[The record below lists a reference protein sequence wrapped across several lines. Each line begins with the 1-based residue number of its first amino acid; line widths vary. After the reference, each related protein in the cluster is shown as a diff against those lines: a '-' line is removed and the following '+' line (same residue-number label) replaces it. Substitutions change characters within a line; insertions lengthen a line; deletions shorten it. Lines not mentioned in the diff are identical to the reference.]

1 MELSPAGA
9 KQKGGGRMQIGTK
22 LKNARTASGLTQEQA
37 AEALGVSR
45 QTISNWENERS
56 YPDIVSVI
64 RMSDLYAISLDRL
77 LKEEQPVKQT
87 YMEYLEESTNV
98 VRSRTKLSKIILVA
112 VYLVLWAAAEVVFWF
127 FSSGSDAMGFSVL
140 FLWFLLPAAIFVLS
154 LIIGVN
160 GWWGRGK
167 WLCALIFGVTFM
179 LVPYSTFS
187 VANMVAFHTFRW
199 PDFPAL
205 GAGIAVSLA
214 GLGLGTLIRHL
225 RRKRN
230 AANTGSSRGGQ

>member
-98 VRSRTKLSKIILVA
+98 VRSRTKLSKIILIA

-167 WLCALIFGVTFM
+167 WLCALI
-179 LVPYSTFS
+179 
-187 VANMVAFHTFRW
+187 
-199 PDFPAL
+199 
-205 GAGIAVSLA
+205 
-214 GLGLGTLIRHL
+214 
-225 RRKRN
+225 
-230 AANTGSSRGGQ
+230 